1 MQNQKD
7 NLIAKKY
14 AEALVEIREGETV
27 IDDLNL
33 IRDCLHESVEL
44 SNFLANP
51 EHSIS
56 VKKAVVLKVFK
67 DKVQK
72 EVLNTL
78 LVLLDKRRIGLAPLL
93 AANYKQVYFQR
104 ANIELTKISSATVLE
119 DSELQEI
126 RAQLEAGLKK
136 KIEIHSE
143 VDESLI
149 AGVRIQMSNKVIDS
163 SLKAKLKNLKALL
176 LN

>member
-1 MQNQKD
+1 MQSQKD

-14 AEALVEIREGETV
+14 AEALAEIREGETI

-33 IRDCLHESVEL
+33 VRDSLNDSVEL
-44 SNFLANP
+44 TRFLANP
-51 EHSIS
+51 EHSVT
-56 VKKAVVLKVFK
+56 VKKEAVIKIFK

-78 LVLLDKRRIGLAPLL
+78 LVLLDKRRIELAPLL
-93 AANYKQVYFQR
+93 AANYKEIYFQR
-104 ANIELTKISSATVLE
+104 ANIELTKISSAAALN
-119 DSELQEI
+119 DAELNEI
-126 RAQLEAGLKK
+126 KAQLESSLKK
-136 KIEIHSE
+136 KIEIHTE